1 MGVKQGTRRTS
12 KTDMSIEKVYKS
24 FINSSEKN
32 KQDLSN
38 QTRYTSILVALFNR
52 IFHYI
57 IYEGYEFTYRKL
69 GTFSCIKYLPSV
81 RETNNGYLV
90 SNKPI
95 DFAATSKKRKET
107 GNNKIYVYYDNSRT
121 GGYTY
126 KVIWDK
132 SRTSFLNMTFYKFAL
147 QRNLRKLLSNAAIS
161 GEAMARHVDF
171 KV

>member
-12 KTDMSIEKVYKS
+12 KTAMRLESVYKS
-24 FINSSEKN
+24 FIRSSDSN
-32 KQDLSN
+32 KKALKN
-38 QTRYTSILVALFNR
+38 QTMYTNILVTLFNK

-81 RETNNGYLV
+81 RETESGYLV

-95 DFAATSKKRKET
+95 DFAATSRKRKET
-107 GNNKIYVYYDNSRT
+107 GNSKLYVYYDNSRT
-121 GGYTY
+121 GGYIY

-132 SRTSFLNMTFYKFAL
+132 SRTAFLNMTYYRFAL
-147 QRNLRKLLSNAAIS
+147 QRNLRKLLSEAAIS